1 MANADRFLKLN
12 RELYDYVLEHGHN
25 RDPLLRELE
34 EETRKLGPIAAM
46 QVAPEQGTLL
56 KILVR
61 AIGVKSAIEIG
72 TFTGYSSICI
82 ARGLAPGGRL
92 LCLDTSE
99 QWTSI
104 ARRYWER
111 AGVADR
117 ITLKLAPA
125 AETLRALPASTSF
138 DFAFIDADKPNYDFY
153 YEEVLKRLRPG
164 GLVLLDNVVWSGQVI
179 NSADKS
185 ESTEAIRKIN
195 DLIAADNRVE
205 AVMIAISDG
214 ITIAC
219 KK

>member
-1 MANADRFLKLN
+1 MANADRFLSLN
-12 RELYDYVLEHGHN
+12 RDLYNYVLDHGHN

-61 AIGVKSAIEIG
+61 AIGAKSAIEIG

-82 ARGLAPGGRL
+82 ARGLPPDGKL
-92 LCLDTSE
+92 LCLDMSE
-99 QWTSI
+99 QWTAI

-111 AGVADR
+111 AGVAGR
-117 ITLKLAPA
+117 ITLKLGPA
-125 AETLRALPASTSF
+125 AETLRDLPASATF

-153 YEEVLKRLRPG
+153 YEEVLKRLRPS
-164 GLVLLDNVVWSGQVI
+164 GLILLDNVIWSGQVI
-179 NSADKS
+179 NAADKS

>member
-1 MANADRFLKLN
+1 MANADRFLSLN
-12 RELYDYVLEHGHN
+12 RDLYHYVLDHGHN

-61 AIGVKSAIEIG
+61 AIGAKSAIEIG

-82 ARGLAPGGRL
+82 ARGLPPDGKL
-92 LCLDTSE
+92 LCLDMSE
-99 QWTSI
+99 QWTAI

-111 AGVADR
+111 AGVAGR
-117 ITLKLAPA
+117 ITLKLGPA
-125 AETLRALPASTSF
+125 AETLRELPGSATF

-153 YEEVLKRLRPG
+153 YEEVLKRLRPS
-164 GLVLLDNVVWSGQVI
+164 GLILLDNVVWSGQVI
-179 NSADKS
+179 NAADKS

>member
-61 AIGVKSAIEIG
+61 ASGVKSAIEIG

-82 ARGLAPGGRL
+82 ARGLPPGGRL

-125 AETLRALPASTSF
+125 TETLRALPASTSF

-164 GLVLLDNVVWSGQVI
+164 GLILLDNVVWSGQVI

>member
-1 MANADRFLKLN
+1 MANADRFLRLN
-12 RELYDYVLEHGHN
+12 RELYDYVLDHGHN

-61 AIGVKSAIEIG
+61 ASGTKSAIEIG

-82 ARGLAPGGRL
+82 ARGLPNDGKL
-92 LCLDTSE
+92 LCLDMSE
-99 QWTSI
+99 QWTAI

-111 AGVADR
+111 AGVASR
-117 ITLKLAPA
+117 ITLKLGPA
-125 AETLRALPASTSF
+125 ADALRGLPASTVF

-164 GLVLLDNVVWSGQVI
+164 GLILLDNVIWSGQVI
-179 NSADKS
+179 NAADKS